1 MAKKSGNGAMIKA
14 DEEWRVE
21 DDMRTLMRAK
31 EIEADPK
38 RMARVKA
45 MAEKKLKEVA
55 GVLSEASE
63 KSS

>member
-1 MAKKSGNGAMIKA
+1 MKKQRGAIAGIKE

-38 RMARVKA
+38 RIAKVKI

-55 GVLSEASE
+55 GVLSEAGE